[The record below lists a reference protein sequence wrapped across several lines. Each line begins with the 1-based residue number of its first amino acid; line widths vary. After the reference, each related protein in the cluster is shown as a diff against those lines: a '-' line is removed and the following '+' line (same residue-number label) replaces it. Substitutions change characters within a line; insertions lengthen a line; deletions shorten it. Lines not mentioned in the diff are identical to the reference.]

1 MIKLQAHRGV
11 SGEYPENTMPAFQA
25 AVDQGYDV
33 IELDIRMTKDLK
45 CVVLHDATI
54 NRTGRNADGST
65 IGASLPVAELTYEQ
79 ALTYDFGMGY
89 HVKFKGT
96 KLPLLQDVLD
106 LARSAGIK
114 VKIDAKCHTLRPGH
128 KKVLFSLL
136 ESYTD
141 VAELTCHSIQDLR
154 ASVEHFPDMHMHLGY
169 LRSKEMI
176 LEAASILPPE
186 RITFWMPIENRHTDY
201 VTVPYVTAEMAA
213 QAKKHGTLG
222 LWMLTTAKELQYAEK
237 LGADIVETH
246 GSLKHEMRK
255 GLVAD
260 MHVHTD
266 HSHDAKFPMPEML
279 QAAIEHGVDVMA
291 IADHCDTTLC
301 EEDIDHDIYTNIREA
316 CEEADELNKKF
327 GDKCLLLRSVELGDG
342 IWYPQ
347 CSNKVA
353 EQLPYDVIV
362 GATHAVRCEAVENGR
377 GMKRCFSQIKFN
389 ELPDEQFDDLMKNYF
404 DDMLTMVETQNI
416 DIMAHISCAAGYYIS
431 RHGVYKELRAYKKK
445 IKKILEAIIRKGIAM
460 EMNGML
466 FREFDG
472 YYPYLWIVEMY
483 YELGGYLITLS
494 TDAHSPKAVGMGYE
508 NRIPLLKEIGFTH
521 HVYYKDRKSV
531 PCSL

>member
-11 SGEYPENTMPAFQA
+11 SGEYPENTMPAFRA

-45 CVVLHDATI
+45 CVVLHDASI
-54 NRTGRNADGST
+54 NRTGRFADGSA

-79 ALTYDFGMGY
+79 VLAYDFGIGY
-89 HVKFKGT
+89 HVKFSGT
-96 KLPLLQDVLD
+96 KIPLLTEVLD
-106 LARSAGIK
+106 LARGAGIK
-114 VKIDAKCHTLRPGH
+114 IKIDAKCHTLRPSH
-128 KKVLFSLL
+128 KEVLFSIL
-136 ESYTD
+136 EDYTD
-141 VAELTCHSIQDLR
+141 VAELTSHSIDQLR
-154 ASVEHFPDMHMHLGY
+154 ESLQRFPNMHMHLGY
-169 LRSKEMI
+169 LTDMQMI
-176 LEAASILPPE
+176 RDAADLLPPE
-186 RITFWMPIENRHTDY
+186 QITYWMPIENAYTDY
-201 VTVPYVTAEMAA
+201 VTVPYVTADMAA
-213 QAKKHGTLG
+213 EAKKYGSLG
-222 LWMLTTAKELQYAEK
+222 LWMLTTGKELEYAAS

-246 GSLKHEMRK
+246 GSLKHEQRK

-260 MHVHTD
+260 MHVHTN
-266 HSHDAKFPMPEML
+266 HSHDAKYPMPEML
-279 QAAIEHGVDVMA
+279 QAGIDHGVQVMA

-301 EEDIDHDIYTNIREA
+301 EEDIEHDIYTNIREA
-316 CEEADELNKKF
+316 CEEVDALNKKF
-327 GDKCLLLRSVELGDG
+327 GDQCLLLRSVELGDG
-342 IWYPQ
+342 IWYPA

-353 EQLPYDVIV
+353 RQLPYDVIV
-362 GATHAVRCEAVENGR
+362 GATHAVRCEAVEDGR
-377 GMKRCFSQIKFN
+377 GMKRCYSQLKFN
-389 ELPDEQFDDLMKNYF
+389 ELPDHLFDDLMRNYF

-416 DIMAHISCAAGYYIS
+416 DIMAHITCAAGYYIS
-431 RHGVYKELRAYKKK
+431 RHGIYKELRPYKKK

-483 YELGGYLITLS
+483 YALGGYLITLS

-508 NRIPLLKEIGFTH
+508 NRIPLLKQIGFTH